1 MVKNAECKIEEIL
14 VGNLNVVEKALD
26 VYADYI
32 FILSDKAWLTA
43 YLEDPKPKD
52 TEEYSKK
59 INFYVETIN
68 DIRNKLPFEIWMNM
82 ILIDCQSLNQSLITE
97 CYALIKMIIEKINT
111 TTQDMTGA
119 VIATAEQIK
128 SKLQE
133 KPLDAEQLVAAET
146 YLDDVRS
153 EWKNQLI

>member
-1 MVKNAECKIEEIL
+1 
-14 VGNLNVVEKALD
+14 
-26 VYADYI
+26 
-32 FILSDKAWLTA
+32 
-43 YLEDPKPKD
+43 
-52 TEEYSKK
+52 
-59 INFYVETIN
+59 
-68 DIRNKLPFEIWMNM
+68 
-82 ILIDCQSLNQSLITE
+82 
-97 CYALIKMIIEKINT
+97 MIIEKINT

-153 EWKNQLI
+153 E

>member
-1 MVKNAECKIEEIL
+1 
-14 VGNLNVVEKALD
+14 
-26 VYADYI
+26 
-32 FILSDKAWLTA
+32 
-43 YLEDPKPKD
+43 
-52 TEEYSKK
+52 
-59 INFYVETIN
+59 
-68 DIRNKLPFEIWMNM
+68 MNM

-153 EWKNQLI
+153 E